1 MMMAIIVSVFIVLGI
16 VVNLIAKHSVDNHRG
31 YGGQEKEERYWN
43 R

>member
-1 MMMAIIVSVFIVLGI
+1 MAIIVSFFIVLGI
-16 VVNLIAKHSVDNHRG
+16 VVNVIAKRSVDNHRG

>member
-1 MMMAIIVSVFIVLGI
+1 MAIIIGLFIALGI

-31 YGGQEKEERYWN
+31 YGGQDKEERYWN